1 MTVYH
6 RCAKLTVQPPRTR
19 PMSAIADYSPIVQ
32 SLLAGLFTWGST
44 ASGAATVF
52 LYTSTRRHNLDL
64 MMGMT
69 AGVMLAASFWGL
81 LDPAIETSAL
91 RENIRWI
98 PAATG
103 FILGWSL
110 VQLIDRLLPALPVI
124 DTARAI
130 AHPSRHYLRTLLLVL
145 AMTLHNIPE
154 GLGLGIAF
162 SAAHYGHSAL
172 ELKDAVILALA
183 LGLHNIPEGIVV
195 ALPLYR
201 CGLSAG
207 KSFFMGQ
214 LSAMVDP
221 VFAVI
226 GAFSLGIFEQILP
239 YGLGFAAGA
248 MIYVV
253 VSEVIPESHSSGN
266 PHHANAGC
274 AIGLLLMMA
283 LEFGLGGVG

>member
-1 MTVYH
+1 
-6 RCAKLTVQPPRTR
+6 
-19 PMSAIADYSPIVQ
+19 MSEFSDLSPILQ

-44 ASGAATVF
+44 TLGAATVF
-52 LYTSTRRHNLDL
+52 LYTATRRYNLDL
-64 MMGMT
+64 MMGVT
-69 AGVMLAASFWGL
+69 AGVMLSASFWGL
-81 LDPAIETSAL
+81 LDPAIESSPL
-91 RENIRWI
+91 RGNIQWI

-103 FILGWSL
+103 FILGWML
-110 VQLIDRLLPALPVI
+110 VQWIDRLLPALPVI

-130 AHPSRHYLRTLLLVL
+130 AHPSRNYPRTWLLVV

-162 SAAHYGHSAL
+162 SAPHYGHSAL
-172 ELKDAVILALA
+172 ELKDALILALA

-201 CGLSAG
+201 SGLSAG
-207 KSFFMGQ
+207 KSFFIGQ
-214 LSAMVDP
+214 FSAMVDP
-221 VFAVI
+221 IFAVI
-226 GAFSLGIFEQILP
+226 GAISLGMFEQILS

-266 PHHANAGC
+266 PHHANAGV
-274 AIGLLLMMA
+274 AIGVLVMMA
-283 LEFGLGGVG
+283 LEFGLGEVG